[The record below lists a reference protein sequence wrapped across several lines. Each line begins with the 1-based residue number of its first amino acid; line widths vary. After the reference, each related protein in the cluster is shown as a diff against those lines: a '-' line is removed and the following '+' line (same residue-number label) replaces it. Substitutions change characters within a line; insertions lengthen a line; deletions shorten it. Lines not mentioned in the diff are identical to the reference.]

1 MSAMEIVVRRDG
13 KEYGPYPLSAVT
25 DYLNLGQLDS
35 EDEARL
41 SGETTWQQ
49 LGKLLTSPADA
60 SSTPPPPP
68 PSFSEVTIHRN
79 GTAFGPYT
87 LDVARDYVEKGSLS
101 REELATPDG
110 STQQRLLG
118 DILDEDDTRTFHA
131 TVKAANQGGMN
142 AQADLAQMYWKGRG
156 VKKNVPEAIRLYRQ
170 AAEQGHIEACMA
182 MSGIYLMGKEVAQD
196 LDEADRWDRRARGL
210 MRGEDPI
217 SVFKPKSSDMPT
229 VDNRH
234 EAVDLTPTT
243 EPADVSSYKM
253 ETLSNGKVKFSVI
266 GERSKQLIA
275 APLYLSFLFA
285 FGGLYIVASALDA
298 VFRVQSDFGVA
309 VLLGM
314 GMLFAIYVFR
324 FVRRKATQIDAKKR
338 KCGGTFVASSSG
350 IQTAS
355 QFIPM
360 DDIHRLVVTNT
371 FAEVVMSSGAGGFI
385 VGGKG
390 PLGFTTAMTSVA
402 VSGAFAVI
410 EESKRRRLKHLT
422 EIAYMLNVEHG
433 GKQTTLA
440 GGMDVPTV
448 NGLLQEVGKVLRF
461 S

>member
-1 MSAMEIVVRRDG
+1 MSAMEIVVQRDG

-25 DYLNLGQLDS
+25 DYLNQGQLDS
-35 EDEARL
+35 EDDARL
-41 SGETTWQQ
+41 SSETAWKKLGE
-49 LGKLLTSPADA
+49 LMASPAA
-60 SSTPPPPP
+60 APSTPPPPP
-68 PSFSEVTIHRN
+68 PSFSEVTIHRE
-79 GTAFGPYT
+79 GAAFGPYA

-101 REELATPDG
+101 RDDLATPDG
-110 STQQRLLG
+110 SAQQRLLG
-118 DILDEDDTRTFHA
+118 GILDEDDTRIFHA
-131 TVKAANQGGMN
+131 TVKAANQGDMN
-142 AQADLAQMYWKGRG
+142 AQADLAQMYCKGRG
-156 VKKNVPEAIRLYRQ
+156 VEKNMPAAIRLYRQ
-170 AAEQGHIEACMA
+170 AAEQGHVDACWSL
-182 MSGIYLMGKEVAQD
+182 SGIYLMGDGVARD
-196 LDEADRWDRRARGL
+196 RDESERWGLRAQGRKVD
-210 MRGEDPI
+210 EPV
-217 SVFKPKSSDMPT
+217 SKSTDKTPDMPI
-229 VDNRH
+229 VDDIR

-243 EPADVSSYKM
+243 EPAAVSSYKM
-253 ETLSNGKVKFSVI
+253 EVLSNGKVKFSVA

-275 APLYLSFLFA
+275 APLYLSFLIS

-298 VFRVQSDFGVA
+298 VFGVQSDFGVA
-309 VLLGM
+309 VLLGLA
-314 GMLFAIYVFR
+314 MLFAIYVFR

-338 KCGGTFVASSSG
+338 KCGGSFVASSSG

-371 FAEVVMSSGAGGFI
+371 FAEVAMSSGAGGFI

-402 VSGAFAVI
+402 VSGAFTAI
-410 EESKRRRLKHLT
+410 EQSKRRRLKHLT

-433 GKQTTLA
+433 GKRTILA